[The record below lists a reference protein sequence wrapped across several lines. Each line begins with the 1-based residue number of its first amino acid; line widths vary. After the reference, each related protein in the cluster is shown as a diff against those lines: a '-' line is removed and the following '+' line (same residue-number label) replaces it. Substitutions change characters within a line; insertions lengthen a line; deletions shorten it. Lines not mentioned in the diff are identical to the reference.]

1 MATAKKRRI
10 LAEMGRKFAGSEMLP
25 KTLLGVFGLSIVGA
39 LTAMAIP
46 AAGLP
51 APIPAMAAVETLA
64 ITPRAVKSLANSGR
78 FFREDRVLK
87 NDTVGTLLQRLGVV
101 DPGAHEFIRT
111 APAARVINQQVR
123 PGKNVSAETD
133 DSGNLLRLIFPLNEQ
148 DSFVFVER
156 HDSAGF
162 TVKREVLPGTSETV
176 IRSAEIRSSLFAA
189 TDTAGIPDGIA
200 VQIAEIFSSEI
211 DFHRELQKG
220 DRLSVV
226 YEHIRQRGLPVR
238 PGRVLSAEFRQGK
251 RTLQAYYFDGANGGG
266 SGYFDAKGKSLRKAF
281 LRSPLEFSRVTS
293 GFSGARFHPVLKE
306 WRAHRG
312 VDYGAPTG
320 TRVRATSDGIV
331 SFVGRQGGYG
341 NLVLL
346 RHGGSYST
354 AYGHLNGF
362 AAGLRAGTRVQQGEL
377 IGFVGRTGLASGP
390 HLHYEF
396 RVGEQQV
403 NPLTIALPE
412 TAPLNGTTLAAFLDR
427 KQLASQQLA
436 LANYLGHDID

>member
-1 MATAKKRRI
+1 MATARKRRI
-10 LAEMGRKFAGSEMLP
+10 LAEMGRKVVATQVLP
-25 KTLLGVFGLSIVGA
+25 RTLLGVFGLSIVGT
-39 LTAMAIP
+39 LTAIAIP
-46 AAGLP
+46 ASGLP
-51 APIPAMAAVETLA
+51 TPAPAMTAVETLA
-64 ITPRAVKSLANSGR
+64 LAPQAVEDTGNSGR

-87 NDTVGTLLQRLGVV
+87 NDTIGTLLQRLGVT
-101 DPGAHEFIRT
+101 DPDAQAFLRT
-111 APAARVINQQVR
+111 APAARAVSQQAR
-123 PGKNVSAETD
+123 PGKIVSAETD
-133 DSGNLLRLIFPLNEQ
+133 ASGNLLRLIFPLNEQ
-148 DSFVFVER
+148 DSFVVVER
-156 HDSAGF
+156 QGSTRFA
-162 TVKREVLPGTSETV
+162 VKKELIPGTSEIV

-189 TDTAGIPDGIA
+189 TDNAGIPDGVA
-200 VQIAEIFSSEI
+200 VQIAEIFGGEI

-226 YEHIRQRGLPVR
+226 YELVRQRGLPVR
-238 PGRVLSAEFRQGK
+238 SGRVLSAEFQQGK
-251 RTLQAYYFDGANGGG
+251 RTLQAYYFDGANIGG
-266 SGYFDAKGKSLRKAF
+266 GYFDATGKSLRKAF

-320 TRVRATSDGIV
+320 TRVRATSDGVV
-331 SFVGRQGGYG
+331 SFIGRQGGYG

-362 AAGLRAGTRVQQGEL
+362 AAGLRVGTRVQQGEL

-403 NPLTIALPE
+403 DPLTIRLPE
-412 TAPLNGTTLAAFLDR
+412 AVPLDGTVLAAFVDR

-436 LANYLGHDID
+436 LAAYRQHDID

>member
-1 MATAKKRRI
+1 MATARKRRI
-10 LAEMGRKFAGSEMLP
+10 LAEMGRKVVATQVLP
-25 KTLLGVFGLSIVGA
+25 RTLLGVFGLSIVGT
-39 LTAMAIP
+39 LTAIAIP
-46 AAGLP
+46 ASGLP
-51 APIPAMAAVETLA
+51 TPAPAMTAVETLA
-64 ITPRAVKSLANSGR
+64 LAPQAVEDTGNSGR

-87 NDTVGTLLQRLGVV
+87 NDTIGTLLQRLGVT
-101 DPGAHEFIRT
+101 DPDAQAFLRT
-111 APAARVINQQVR
+111 APAARAVSQQAR
-123 PGKNVSAETD
+123 PGKIVSAETD
-133 DSGNLLRLIFPLNEQ
+133 ASGNLLRLIFPLNEQ
-148 DSFVFVER
+148 DSFVVVER
-156 HDSAGF
+156 QGSTRFA
-162 TVKREVLPGTSETV
+162 VKKELIPGTSEIV

-189 TDTAGIPDGIA
+189 TDNAGIPDGVA
-200 VQIAEIFSSEI
+200 VQIAEIFGGEI

-226 YEHIRQRGLPVR
+226 YELVRQRGLPVR
-238 PGRVLSAEFRQGK
+238 SGRVLSAEFQQGK
-251 RTLQAYYFDGANGGG
+251 RTLQAYYFDGANIGG
-266 SGYFDAKGKSLRKAF
+266 GYFDATGKSLRKAF

-320 TRVRATSDGIV
+320 TRVRATSDGVV
-331 SFVGRQGGYG
+331 SFIGRQGGYG

-362 AAGLRAGTRVQQGEL
+362 AAGLRVGTRVQQGEL

-403 NPLTIALPE
+403 DPLTIRLPE
-412 TAPLNGTTLAAFLDR
+412 AVPLDGTVLAAFVDR

-436 LANYLGHDID
+436 LAAYRRHDID